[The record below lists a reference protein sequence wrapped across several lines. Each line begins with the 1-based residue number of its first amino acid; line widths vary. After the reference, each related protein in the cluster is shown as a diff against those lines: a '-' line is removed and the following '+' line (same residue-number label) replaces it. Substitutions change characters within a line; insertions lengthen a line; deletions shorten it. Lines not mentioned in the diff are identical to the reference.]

1 MHGVLI
7 DRGLEVN
14 RKLWLQTLNELGHKH
29 LHLTLQKVQMTIEV
43 SGAFPWKPDWNTS
56 HILKVCNVF
65 LLVPHKMTKNLGPK
79 LQKSS
84 IFEATKNNNLT
95 GTVESAYKS
104 GKKLKNTHNYMM
116 WIPRSSPLNR
126 DPVLDYIY
134 IHTSLCL
141 LYDVTFTL
149 VCPPL
154 IILVMP
160 SLPSASGV
168 KKGNDNH
175 RFFIHQN

>member
-7 DRGLEVN
+7 DRGLE
-14 RKLWLQTLNELGHKH
+14 
-29 LHLTLQKVQMTIEV
+29 LTLAIQKLLRIGGVLSSAASPLKLVDI
-43 SGAFPWKPDWNTS
+43 GAFPWKPDWNTS

>member
-116 WIPRSSPLNR
+116 WIPRSSPLKLVP
-126 DPVLDYIY
+126 DIAGILYWTIYTY
-134 IHTSLCL
+134 IHLCVFYMML
-141 LYDVTFTL
+141 
-149 VCPPL
+149 PL
-154 IILVMP
+154 PWFVP
-160 SLPSASGV
+160 
-168 KKGNDNH
+168 H
-175 RFFIHQN
+175 